1 VTMVKLLRHRQTKE
15 AETDRFH
22 LQKPEPALYSTR
34 IMLYPYYDLKRSV
47 VISKLRDEHSVIISS
62 VNDAVLA
69 IDAARP
75 VARKCML

>member
-1 VTMVKLLRHRQTKE
+1 M
-15 AETDRFH
+15 
-22 LQKPEPALYSTR
+22 
-34 IMLYPYYDLKRSV
+34 KRSV

-75 VARKCML
+75 VARKCVLQWLGFADSFEW